1 MAISLIFVKKLRM
14 YKPNWIWF
22 LFWGMLLTI
31 FACNPSR
38 HLPQN
43 QKLLVKQKVKVDD
56 QSVSVDEVKS
66 LLQQQPNEKF
76 LSIWDLNLWVYQKT
90 SKGALTPFKKWL
102 RNAAGSPP
110 SIFNSVLIED
120 SKKAITSYM
129 QSKGFYNSRVNC
141 KQQPHDKKIDLHWE
155 VVSGKPYAIHEYNVV
170 VEDSSLKSLLDTL
183 PAASLVRK
191 GMRFETKPLALERER
206 VSSLIR
212 DAGYYGFSP
221 DYIVFEVDSMV
232 GNHLVDLTMIIK
244 NPVKTIV
251 TPNGGSIVISDNHKR
266 YLIGDIEVRSSMS
279 TLTTENGSQ
288 VPISDTVLWH
298 DNTNELDSL
307 KQADLVFYYTDRYRV
322 NPWAIAPGV
331 AFRSG
336 DSYNMTKVSQTYRA
350 LTGINFFRY
359 VSIDFEPVDLSK
371 TQSST
376 GTAELKCLI
385 NITKAPLN
393 AGSLETDITNTGG
406 NPGISGNINYLN
418 RNIFRGGEL
427 LHFRLRGAM
436 EVQTSLNG
444 TNTSKVL
451 GVFNTIETGAE
462 LNVEFPRFLSPF
474 NLGALP
480 MYLRPKTKL
489 SSGFNMQL
497 RPDYTRYITNVG
509 FGYTWRPNNTV
520 EHQYSVVD
528 INSVKV
534 FRTDDFNKLLAE
546 LDNPRLVSQ
555 YTDHLIM
562 AMRYSFIFN
571 NQEINRVKNYLFFRV
586 DLESSG
592 NLLYLADEIIKAPKT
607 SEGYYSLFNIRY
619 AQYLRG
625 SMDFRYFWMLNKDNI
640 LALRLYGGLGKA
652 YGNSE
657 ALPFEKGYYA
667 GGANGMRGWG
677 FKGLGPGSFSNPD
690 GRNIDRMGDVQLEGN
705 LEMRFP
711 LYGFLKGALFLDVGN
726 VWLLNN
732 STTFP
737 GGTLR
742 VDFLARELAADIGLG
757 LRFSFDYFVFRL
769 DGALPVHDPALP
781 EANRWV
787 LGKSS
792 IGDVLW
798 NFGIGYP
805 F

>member
-1 MAISLIFVKKLRM
+1 M
-14 YKPNWIWF
+14 YKLKAKWY
-22 LFWGMLLTI
+22 LFGAMLLVV

-38 HLPQN
+38 HLPQG
-43 QKLLVKQKVKVDD
+43 QKLLVKQRVVIDD
-56 QSVSVDEVKS
+56 KEVPVDEVKS
-66 LLQQQPNEKF
+66 LIQQQPNDKF

-90 SKGALTPFKKWL
+90 NSGSLTPFRKWL

-110 SIFNSVLIED
+110 VIFNSVLIDD
-120 SKKAITSYM
+120 SKRAITSYM
-129 QSKGFYNSRVNC
+129 QSKGFYNSVVNC

-155 VVSGKPYAIHEYNVV
+155 VISGKPYTIHDYSVSA
-170 VEDSSLKSLLDTL
+170 EDPDLKLLIDTM
-183 PAASLVRK
+183 PGGSFVKK
-191 GMRFETKPLALERER
+191 GMRFETKPLASERER
-206 VSSLIR
+206 ISLMIR
-212 DAGYYGFSP
+212 DAGYFGFSP

-232 GNHLVDLTMIIK
+232 GNHLVDVSMIIK
-244 NPVKTIV
+244 NPVKSV
-251 TPNGGSIVISDNHKR
+251 VSPEGGLVVVPDRHKR
-266 YLIGDIEVRSSMS
+266 YYIGDIEVRSSMS
-279 TLTTENGSQ
+279 TIRTDINGLQSQ
-288 VPISDTVLWH
+288 IRDTLFWH
-298 DNTNELDSL
+298 DESNPDSL
-307 KQADLVFYYTDRYRV
+307 KKPDIKFYYTDRYRV

-336 DSYNMTKVSQTYRA
+336 DTYNMTKVNHTYRA

-359 VSIDFEPVDLSK
+359 VSIDFEPDEALRDSLPEGV
-371 TQSST
+371 
-376 GTAELKCLI
+376 GRLKCLI

-393 AGSLETDITNTGG
+393 AGGLEADITNTGG

-451 GVFNTIETGAE
+451 GVFNTLETGVE

-509 FGYTWRPNNTV
+509 FGYTWRPNSTV
-520 EHQYSVVD
+520 EHQYSLVD

-534 FRTDDFNKLLAE
+534 FRTDDFNELLAE
-546 LDNPRLVSQ
+546 LDNPRLISQ

-571 NQEINRVKNYLFFRV
+571 NQQINRVKNYLFFRL

-592 NLLYLADEIIKAPKT
+592 NVLYLADKIINAPKT
-607 SEGYYSLFNIRY
+607 DEGYYSLFNIRY

-625 SMDFRYFWMLNKDNI
+625 SLDFRYFWMLDKDNI
-640 LALRLYGGLGKA
+640 LALRLFGGLGKP
-652 YGNSE
+652 YGNSQ

-677 FKGLGPGSFSNPD
+677 FKGLGPGSFANAD

-732 STTFP
+732 SSTFP

>member
-1 MAISLIFVKKLRM
+1 M
-14 YKPNWIWF
+14 YKRQTNWYLYGAI
-22 LFWGMLLTI
+22 LLALI
-31 FACNPSR
+31 ACNPSR
-38 HLPQN
+38 HLPQG
-43 QKLLVKQKVKVDD
+43 QKLLVKQRVVVDD
-56 QSVSVDEVKS
+56 KGVPVDEVKS
-66 LLQQQPNEKF
+66 LIQQQPNDKF

-90 SKGALTPFKKWL
+90 NSGSLTPFKKWL

-110 SIFNSVLIED
+110 AIFNSVLIDD
-120 SKKAITSYM
+120 SKRAISSYM
-129 QSKGFYNSRVNC
+129 QSKGFYNSVVNC
-141 KQQPHDKKIDLHWE
+141 KLQPHDKKIDLYWE
-155 VVSGKPYAIHEYNVV
+155 VISGKPYTIHEYNVLA
-170 VEDSSLKSLLDTL
+170 EDPALKQLIDTM
-183 PAASLVRK
+183 PGGPLVKK
-191 GMRFETKPLALERER
+191 GMRFETKPLANERER
-206 VSSLIR
+206 ISLMIR
-212 DAGYYGFSP
+212 DAGYFGFSP

-232 GNHLVDLTMIIK
+232 GNHLVDVSMIIK
-244 NPVKTIV
+244 NPVKSV
-251 TPNGGSIVISDNHKR
+251 VSPEGGLVMVPDRHKR
-266 YLIGDIEVRSSMS
+266 YYVGNIEVRSSMS
-279 TLTTENGSQ
+279 TFRADLNGAQAQ
-288 VPISDTVLWH
+288 VKDTMFWSDNSET
-298 DNTNELDSL
+298 DSL
-307 KQADLVFYYTDRYRV
+307 KKADIIFYYTDRYRV

-336 DSYNMTKVSQTYRA
+336 DAYNMTKVNHTYRA

-359 VSIDFEPVDLSK
+359 VSIDFESDEALQDSLPDGV
-371 TQSST
+371 
-376 GTAELKCLI
+376 GRLKCLI

-393 AGSLETDITNTGG
+393 AGGLEADITNTGG

-451 GVFNTIETGAE
+451 GVFNTLETGVE

-480 MYLRPKTKL
+480 MYLRPRTKL

-509 FGYTWRPNNTV
+509 FGYTWRPNSTV
-520 EHQYSVVD
+520 EHQYSLVD

-534 FRTDDFNKLLAE
+534 FRTDDFNELLAE
-546 LDNPRLVSQ
+546 LDNPRLISQ

-571 NQEINRVKNYLFFRV
+571 NQQINRVKNYLFFRL

-592 NLLYLADEIIKAPKT
+592 NLLYLADKIINAPKT
-607 SEGYYSLFNIRY
+607 DEGYYSLFNIRY

-625 SMDFRYFWMLNKDNI
+625 SLDFRYFWMLDKDNI
-640 LALRLYGGLGKA
+640 LALRLFGGLGKP
-652 YGNSE
+652 YGNSQ

-677 FKGLGPGSFSNPD
+677 FKGLGPGSFANVD
-690 GRNIDRMGDVQLEGN
+690 GRNIDRMGDVQIEGN

-732 STTFP
+732 SSTFP

-769 DGALPVHDPALP
+769 DGALPIHDPALP